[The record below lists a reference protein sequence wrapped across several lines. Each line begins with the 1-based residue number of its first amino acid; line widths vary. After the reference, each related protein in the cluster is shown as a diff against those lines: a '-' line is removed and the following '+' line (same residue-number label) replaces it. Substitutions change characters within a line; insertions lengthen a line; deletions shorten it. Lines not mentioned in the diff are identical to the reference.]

1 MSTFRI
7 AMVGA
12 GNRANA
18 VHYPSFA
25 GLDDVVF
32 AGICDINPGRLKKTA
47 DTYNI
52 PEDRRWGANILSY
65 RDMLDSVKPDGVAVI
80 GDPDVMYPIWRYCL
94 EKGINL
100 YVEKPLG
107 LTLHQAMMLTE
118 LAREHSVITQCTL
131 QRRTTPL
138 TMRLRDECLQYGPI
152 THALVRFYKNQ
163 IETRYDA
170 RDHMMDD
177 TIHSIDAVRWACGDS
192 KAVSVHSVTRRVGV
206 RDINFISA
214 TIEFEN
220 GATGYLI
227 NSWSSGRRVFDI
239 EMHAPGVCAEAEH
252 EVGGRLYAGGD
263 TAGVPFDAA
272 EVAGGDALHIRTGV
286 QLLARDFVDA
296 CREKRPAISSFD
308 GALESMRIAETIL
321 AQATLRGD

>member
-1 MSTFRI
+1 MQNFRI
-7 AMVGA
+7 AMIGA

-25 GLDDVVF
+25 GLKDVQF
-32 AGICDINPGRLKKTA
+32 AGICDINPERLKKTA
-47 DTYNI
+47 DTYAI
-52 PEDRRWGANILSY
+52 PEDLRWGQNVFSY
-65 RDMLDSVKPDGVAVI
+65 RDMLDAAKPDGVAVI

-94 EKGINL
+94 EKGLNL

-107 LTLHQAMMLTE
+107 LTLHQAMMLAEMAQENGVT
-118 LAREHSVITQCTL
+118 TQCTL

-138 TMRLRDECLQYGPI
+138 TLRLREECLKHGPI

-163 IETRYDA
+163 IDTRYDA

-192 KAVSVHSVTRRVGV
+192 KAVRVDSVTRRVGV
-206 RDINFISA
+206 KDINFISS

-227 NSWSSGRRVFDI
+227 NSWCSGRRVFDM
-239 EMHAPGVCAEAEH
+239 ELHAPGVCAEAEH
-252 EVGGRLYAGGD
+252 EVGGRLYKDGD
-263 TAGVPFDAA
+263 TVGIAYDAA
-272 EVAGGDALHIRTGV
+272 EVAGGSELHIRTGV
-286 QLLARDFVDA
+286 QSLARDFVDA
-296 CREKRPAISSFD
+296 CRQKRDTISSFTS
-308 GALESMRIAETIL
+308 ALESMRIAEIIL
-321 AQATLRGD
+321 AQSALRGD

>member
-1 MSTFRI
+1 MPAFRI
-7 AMVGA
+7 AMIGA

-25 GLDDVVF
+25 GLSDVVF
-32 AGICDINPGRLKKTA
+32 AGICDIDPQRLAKTA
-47 DTYNI
+47 DTYAI
-52 PEDRRWGANILSY
+52 PEERRWGQNMLSY
-65 RDMLDSVKPDGVAVI
+65 RDMLDAVTPDGVAII

-94 EKGINL
+94 EKGYNL

-118 LAREHSVITQCTL
+118 LAREKSVITQCTL
-131 QRRTTPL
+131 QRRATPL
-138 TMRLRDECLQYGPI
+138 TMQLRQECLKYGPI

-192 KAVSVHSVTRRVGV
+192 KAMRVDSVTRRVGV
-206 RDINFISA
+206 KDINFISA
-214 TIEFEN
+214 SIQFEN
-220 GATGYLI
+220 GASGYLI
-227 NSWSSGRRVFDI
+227 NSWSSGRRIFDM

-252 EVGGRLYAGGD
+252 EVGGRLFKDGD
-263 TAGVPFDAA
+263 TEGIPFSAA
-272 EVAGGDALHIRTGV
+272 ETAGGDALHIRTGV
-286 QLLARDFVDA
+286 QYLARDFVDA
-296 CREKRPAISSFD
+296 CRQKRATLSSFES
-308 GALESMRIAETIL
+308 ALESMRIAEMIL